1 MNNKKVPEGPKLR
14 KRSSNK
20 LRSLNLRAS
29 FGRYLK
35 IYLSIKSQIV

>member
-1 MNNKKVPEGPKLR
+1 MITQKVSERPKLR

-20 LRSLNLRAS
+20 LRSLNLKAS

-35 IYLSIKSQIV
+35 IYLSIKSQVV